1 MNRWTI
7 LAAAAALPAAAV
19 PAVTLASETV
29 TFGYD
34 VRGRLITVTRAGGT
48 NDGIVS
54 GYSHDQADNRE
65 LLAVTDAT
73 APTFSVREVYAVEGD
88 DIVFTISK
96 SGTTSGTVGVS
107 FQTGDKTA
115 IAGSDYTARPLTAL
129 SFAPAET
136 SKTVRV
142 ATSADDQPDDDERM
156 YLELSA
162 PTGGAVIAVARAIGT
177 IWEKAPN
184 PGPTTAPDTGSL
196 SRCSAAGTFNV
207 TANDQDPQGP
217 VTLKAVSRGALGGAS
232 VASTTSVGYLPG
244 NVAGK
249 ERLTY
254 TVEDALGAR
263 SQGTLTLT
271 LGPGS
276 GCPADNE

>member
-19 PAVTLASETV
+19 PAITLAAETV

-34 VRGRLITVTRAGGT
+34 VHGRLIKVTRAGGP

-54 GYSHDQADNRE
+54 GYSHDLAENRA

-73 APTFSVREVYAVEGD
+73 GPTFSVADVYAVEGD
-88 DIVFTISK
+88 ELVFTITK
-96 SGTTSGTVGVS
+96 SGTTSGTVAVS
-107 FQTGDKTA
+107 YQTGNKTA
-115 IAGSDYTARPLTAL
+115 IAGSDYTARPLTTV

-162 PTGGAVIAVARAIGT
+162 PTGGAAIAVARAIGT
-177 IWEKAPN
+177 ILERAPN
-184 PGPTTAPDTGSL
+184 PGPATDPDTGTL
-196 SRCSAAGTFNV
+196 SRCLSGVFDV
-207 TANDQDPQGP
+207 TADDYDPQGP
-217 VTLKAVSRGALGGAS
+217 VELVAVSKGTHGTAS
-232 VASTTSVGYLPG
+232 VADTTSVAYTPN
-244 NVAGK
+244 NVAGT

-254 TVEDALGAR
+254 VVEDPLGAR
-263 SQGTLTLT
+263 SEGTLTLT
-271 LGPGS
+271 LTVGS
-276 GCPADNE
+276 GCPDTDNL